1 MDNMENSDAKPNDS
15 DDSAKLVSITLNST
29 G

>member
-1 MDNMENSDAKPNDS
+1 MDNMENSDAELNDS
-15 DDSAKLVSITLNST
+15 GNSVKPVSITLNST